1 MGYDGYLKYK
11 ELQTASVM
19 RAKAA
24 SPYARRNL
32 VGGVQDQMQSKLK
45 VQSRS
50 LGTAVEN
57 RDLVKEALDQD
68 AASKEDLEVQRF
80 TANSSPTIRKRTAVT
95 SVALPRAEEISQT
108 YADEGYDSDD
118 SDINGAGYSDESNP
132 ATGGQRNYRRR
143 VQIENFMTMQK
154 KKRSDTSARK
164 KLALEKEDGYGSTK
178 GMRFTRRRQ
187 VTTNASKTC
196 WKFDLMT
203 TGTDNDDDVSS
214 IFTLWRAHSHLINKY
229 PP

>member
-1 MGYDGYLKYK
+1 MDGAITNNNVEALLG
-11 ELQTASVM
+11 ELESTISEIFSVVTRWDTMATANKGASNRRSVM

-68 AASKEDLEVQRF
+68 ATSKEDLEVQRF

-95 SVALPRAEEISQT
+95 SVALPREEEISQT
-108 YADEGYDSDD
+108 FANEGYDSDD
-118 SDINGAGYSDESNP
+118 SDNNGEDTVMNRTQLREGAKEL
-132 ATGGQRNYRRR
+132 YRRR

-164 KLALEKEDGYGSTK
+164 KLALEKEEGYGSTK

-187 VTTNASKTC
+187 GYHQRQQN
-196 WKFDLMT
+196 LLE
-203 TGTDNDDDVSS
+203 
-214 IFTLWRAHSHLINKY
+214 I
-229 PP
+229 